1 MCFSVAEGQQMI
13 QAAEQ
18 AGVRLMVAYPKRY
31 DPAFARLREE
41 LPGIGDLRLIRV
53 TTLESPIPPYVV
65 HYPLFKGSDVAADT
79 LRELKAD
86 DDARVTA
93 ALGESDALT
102 RQTYRMVLLDTLVHE
117 FNTIR
122 GIMGEP
128 DRLDYVDFREQSV
141 SAMFDFGG
149 VPCALHWVDLPGI
162 ARYQMEFAFYG
173 PDRRLTL
180 SFPSPFLRSAPT
192 LLTIEGGDSKGSPR
206 AWATE
211 ETVAYDEAF
220 KRELVAF
227 HEYVTQDREP
237 LTPGSDGLRDIALC
251 QASVSVFRSRTPME
265 RPTAV
270 VG

>member
-1 MCFSVAEGQQMI
+1 MI
-13 QAAEQ
+13 QAAER

-41 LPGIGDLRLIRV
+41 LPTIGDLRLVRI
-53 TTLESPIPPYVV
+53 TTLESPIPPYVA
-65 HYPLFKGSDVAADT
+65 HYPLFKGSDVAAET
-79 LRELKAD
+79 LQELKAD
-86 DDARVTA
+86 DDARVA
-93 ALGESDALT
+93 SALGDADALS
-102 RQTYRMVLLDTLVHE
+102 RQVYRFVLLDTLVHE

-122 GIMGEP
+122 GILGEP
-128 DRLDYVDFREQSV
+128 DRLDYVELREQSV
-141 SAMFDFGG
+141 STMLDFGG

-180 SFPSPFLRSAPT
+180 SYPSPFLRSAPT
-192 LLTIEGGDSKGSPR
+192 LLTIEGGDSNSSPR
-206 AWATE
+206 SWITE

-237 LTPGSDGLRDIALC
+237 STPGIDGLRDIALC
-251 QASVSVFRSRTPME
+251 QSAVTVYRNRAPLE
-265 RPTAV
+265 RPSSLAQ
-270 VG
+270 